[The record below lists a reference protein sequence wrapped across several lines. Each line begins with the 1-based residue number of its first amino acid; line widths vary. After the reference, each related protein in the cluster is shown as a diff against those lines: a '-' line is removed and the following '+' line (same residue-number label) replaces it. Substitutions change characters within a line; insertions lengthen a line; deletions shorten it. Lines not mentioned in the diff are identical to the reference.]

1 MEEQLNKEKA
11 IKEEKPK
18 RKKNKITKNIAIIII
33 IIVLICVGYY
43 LLVNLNLGLNL
54 DNVSKDIETFVED
67 DIIGTEGEVT
77 TITESSL
84 EDVFEISELQTA
96 DYIYN
101 AITKVYDDDGTTLKY
116 YVAYEGTV
124 TAGIDFSNVLI
135 EVNEETKKISIT
147 IPDVSIQDTV
157 VNAGTLEYIFEK
169 NKYDNENVYKE
180 AYSICQ
186 ADLDKKAA
194 SEVELLNMARDNA
207 KKVIEALV
215 TPWVE
220 QIDSEY
226 TIEIQ

>member
-1 MEEQLNKEKA
+1 MKEQDRQKIVGNG
-11 IKEEKPK
+11 EKPN
-18 RKKNKITKNIAIIII
+18 KKHPKLILIFVVLIAI
-33 IIVLICVGYY
+33 VCVGCC
-43 LLVNLNLGLNL
+43 LSHFNLGLHLGNIS
-54 DNVSKDIETFVED
+54 DHVEDFVEN

-84 EDVFEISELQTA
+84 KKVFEISELQTA

-101 AITKVYDDDGTTLKY
+101 AIAEVYGEDGETLKY

-124 TAGIDFSNVLI
+124 TAGIDFGSVGI
-135 EVNEETKKISIT
+135 QIDEESKEIT
-147 IPDVSIQDTV
+147 ILVPAATIQDTV

-180 AYSICQ
+180 AYETCQ
-186 ADLDKKAA
+186 TDLEKKAS
-194 SEVELLNMARDNA
+194 SETQLLEMAKDNA
-207 KKVIEALV
+207 KQVIEALV

-226 TIEIQ
+226 TVTIE

>member
-101 AITKVYDDDGTTLKY
+101 AITKVYDDDGTTLTY

-135 EVNEETKKISIT
+135 EVN
-147 IPDVSIQDTV
+147 
-157 VNAGTLEYIFEK
+157 
-169 NKYDNENVYKE
+169 
-180 AYSICQ
+180 
-186 ADLDKKAA
+186 
-194 SEVELLNMARDNA
+194 
-207 KKVIEALV
+207 
-215 TPWVE
+215 
-220 QIDSEY
+220 
-226 TIEIQ
+226 